1 MKNRPGINIEAYGRT
16 GFSLCFVSNRCNRFV
31 ICVIR
36 SVIFFLTKLFSMLN
50 FSLANSWKGLRMP
63 VEDRLI
69 FLISKVFQKLIINL
83 QKAFSESGIEVT
95 PIQVMLLFFLQKND
109 GSSLTQISQG
119 LMLENPT
126 VTGLVDRLEKSGYV
140 KRSDH
145 PEDRRVY
152 LVNLTEKG
160 NRVASK
166 ALPIVKRLNEEI
178 KKGYSKEE
186 IEGFKKVLVGAFNKF

>member
-1 MKNRPGINIEAYGRT
+1 MMA
-16 GFSLCFVSNRCNRFV
+16 
-31 ICVIR
+31 
-36 SVIFFLTKLFSMLN
+36 
-50 FSLANSWKGLRMP
+50 

-69 FLISKVFQKLIINL
+69 YLISKVCQKLITNL
-83 QKAFSESGIEVT
+83 QNAFSEGGVEVT

-126 VTGLVDRLEKSGYV
+126 VTGLIDRLEKSGYV

-145 PEDRRVY
+145 PDDRRVY
-152 LVNLTEKG
+152 LIYLTEKG
-160 NRVASK
+160 NKVANK
-166 ALPIVKRLNEEI
+166 ALPIIKKLNEEI